1 MTAERWTTRRLGS
14 AARGAREG
22 WWGVGPGAEA
32 FLDQL
37 VTWRELG
44 FNLCVTRADH
54 DRDTAV
60 PDWARRTL
68 ARHRRDRRPHRYTR
82 AELEAARTHDR
93 VWNAAQ
99 RQMLAEG
106 WFHNS
111 MRMLWAKK
119 ILEWSESAEAALD
132 TMIALMN
139 RHALDG
145 RDPNTYAGALWA
157 LGRYDRPWGPER
169 PIFGTVRYMSSENA
183 VRKLRMKEYLA
194 RWSAPPD
201 ITPEGAEASPRR
213 ARRTRR

>member
-1 MTAERWTTRRLGS
+1 MTAERWTTRRLGP

-54 DRDTAV
+54 NRDTAV

-68 ARHRRDRRPHRYTR
+68 ARHRRDRRPHRYTP

-111 MRMLWAKK
+111 LRMLSAER
-119 ILEWSESAEAALD
+119 ILEWSESAEAAGID

-139 RHALDG
+139 RHAPRQGATQTPSRL
-145 RDPNTYAGALWA
+145 RSRASAG
-157 LGRYDRPWGPER
+157 
-169 PIFGTVRYMSSENA
+169 TT
-183 VRKLRMKEYLA
+183 A
-194 RWSAPPD
+194 RGAPSAPSSGPSA
-201 ITPEGAEASPRR
+201 T
-213 ARRTRR
+213 